1 MWYRRRQEKY
11 KCQIETLQEDG
22 ENMSNLD
29 GIKSEEFPDF
39 ATVIIFSNPQP
50 KFTAVG
56 LVSNRI
62 CFAFSKSEINSSFVI
77 ALLCNTANANPKA
90 PDTPIAEAPLT
101 TKVLITSAT

>member
-29 GIKSEEFPDF
+29 GIKSEEFPDL
-39 ATVIIFSNPQP
+39 ATSIIFSNLQP

-56 LVSNRI
+56 LV
-62 CFAFSKSEINSSFVI
+62 
-77 ALLCNTANANPKA
+77 
-90 PDTPIAEAPLT
+90 
-101 TKVLITSAT
+101 